1 MIFVFNSKS
10 FFKCKVNNFGLSFIA
25 KYLKLAP
32 YKIFTVIISF
42 KIILKWSLAF
52 NESYKRNGA
61 HDLNNLQMSILN
73 MVISKILLK
82 YFNRNDSKS
91 TDKNHTR
98 YRNDICNHW
107 DLDYLSAEEIEKIL
121 LKKNKLNT
129 TIPRKKKDEN

>member
-1 MIFVFNSKS
+1 M
-10 FFKCKVNNFGLSFIA
+10 A
-25 KYLKLAP
+25 
-32 YKIFTVIISF
+32 
-42 KIILKWSLAF
+42 
-52 NESYKRNGA
+52 
-61 HDLNNLQMSILN
+61 
-73 MVISKILLK
+73 ISKILLK

-121 LKKNKLNT
+121 FKEKGKLNT